1 MSSFQLKAQERN
13 KLGSL
18 EARRIKKAGMIPAVI
33 YSKEKNIN
41 ISLNKREF
49 ETEFSKGNILSRV
62 AEIEINGKKIKA
74 IAHRVELD
82 PVSDFPVHI
91 DLIECVNNSKL
102 KANPRINFTNQ
113 DKCLGLKKG
122 GFLHIVARKAEVLC
136 DSEKNLIETIDIDIA
151 RLQVGQKVR
160 SSQIK
165 LPSGVEFKNKTN
177 FLIASITGRG
187 KAEEEASADAA
198 SATTAAGSPAAGA
211 TSTTPAQSTK
221 ADDKKPAGKK

>member
-41 ISLNKREF
+41 ISLDKREF

-62 AEIEINGKKIKA
+62 AEIEVNGEKIKA

-91 DLIECVNNSKL
+91 DLVECDNNSKL
-102 KANPRINFTNQ
+102 KAKPRINFTNQ

-122 GFLHIVARKAEVLC
+122 GFLHIVARKVEVLC

-187 KAEEEASADAA
+187 KAEEESSADASSA
-198 SATTAAGSPAAGA
+198 STAAGAAAAGA
-211 TSTTPAQSTK
+211 ASTTPAQSAK